1 MLNVQIEVQNAY
13 KLVSHYSDYTC
24 SWQNCAHIPRLLQVL
39 TSVISHMHIQLPY
52 WFANHSH
59 GHLHMHLDALNICAK
74 QFNM

>member
-1 MLNVQIEVQNAY
+1 MQIEIQNAY
-13 KLVSHYSDYTC
+13 KLVSHYSDYTW
-24 SWQNCAHIPRLLQVL
+24 SWQNCARIPHLLQVL